1 MNAGGG
7 SSSESENDFFGRD
20 ESDDDLFE
28 ETPTQQHKRQ
38 EAQRFVRQYAERSWG
53 LAARQRLVAGADK
66 DQVQEAQLEL
76 DHDRIVRFR
85 EKQGQQAKVWDC
97 ALVLAKFLTH
107 AAHFPEVC
115 LLQQAIGTAGLEL
128 IGLTSTHA
136 TTGLLQG
143 QTRD

>member
-1 MNAGGG
+1 MDATG

-28 ETPTQQHKRQ
+28 ETPKQQQKRQ

-66 DQVQEAQLEL
+66 DQVQETQLEL
-76 DHDRIVRFR
+76 DNRHGLVVHFR

-107 AAHFPEVC
+107 STHFQEVC
-115 LLQQAIGTAGLEL
+115 LVRAIGTAGLEL
-128 IGLTSTHA
+128 KDLFC
-136 TTGLLQG
+136 
-143 QTRD
+143 